1 MFHEKPAVALKHW
14 AENTW
19 KHPIFQENSMLIRA
33 KHAISL
39 YNAGISVKK
48 IQHWFGKKWT
58 LLSIKSVV
66 SSCSRLLSRHA
77 TKKQTPPYRL
87 SMAQPVKIEFRLSL
101 ALIHWLNTIFHSQNF
116 ALQYISPELNST
128 WLFWWVCFQVLV
140 VYCCLMCKLLPHQ
153 VWPLHPRLIRT
164 TNTNIFLFQGLK
176 ATYRLAKLS
185 FSISAVSTWD

>member
-1 MFHEKPAVALKHW
+1 MKSLLLPLNTELKTH
-14 AENTW
+14 ENTPFF
-19 KHPIFQENSMLIRA
+19 KRTVCL
-33 KHAISL
+33 
-39 YNAGISVKK
+39 SV
-48 IQHWFGKKWT
+48 QNMPYLFTMQGFLSRRSSTGLAKKWT
-58 LLSIKSVV
+58 LLSIKSFV